1 MDLLILPSRGPRFVS
16 MVSFVAVRL
25 GVACSR
31 SAPPRPSH
39 YHAPA
44 RGGGRKHFQLHSQFR
59 FLDGSVKKIGS
70 GIRKGSHFD
79 LAFRPS
85 RRMQRLRL
93 GIPQPKRQTWESH
106 GKKKQKFL
114 WEEFRENE
122 NFRSFKKLR
131 DEPGPLSD
139 SDTARRSFLSP
150 GQEGEALAKREGVAA
165 GPEIH
170 RRFCLKLF
178 CCRSA

>member
-1 MDLLILPSRGPRFVS
+1 M
-16 MVSFVAVRL
+16 
-25 GVACSR
+25 
-31 SAPPRPSH
+31 
-39 YHAPA
+39 
-44 RGGGRKHFQLHSQFR
+44 HSQFR

-150 GQEGEALAKREGVAA
+150 GQEGEALAKREEVAA